1 MAGKVQTRL
10 VRIGSENLG
19 GDLNGKLWRLA
30 ERNRRVK
37 HAADRR
43 HRVFATHSLRAIV
56 IAEHAPG
63 FAGTHAAVIA
73 VE

>member
-37 HAADRR
+37 HDRR

-63 FAGTHAAVIA
+63 FAGTHVAVIA